1 METRCDKCGEPVVG
15 DQAFCPNCGAVVGM
29 ADAGAQRDEGELEV
43 TMMGR
48 PKPSAAPPR
57 PATAPRPA
65 YQQQAP
71 QAQRSGEAPAPP
83 SRGGNTALLAVIS
96 LVAVLLIGGLLL
108 LLYYLN
114 SQG

>member
-1 METRCDKCGEPVVG
+1 METRCQKCGGPVGG

-29 ADAGAQRDEGELEV
+29 ADAGAARDEDELQS
-43 TMMGR
+43 TMIGR
-48 PKPSAAPPR
+48 EKPSASPR
-57 PATAPRPA
+57 PVTAPRAA
-65 YQQQAP
+65 YAP
-71 QAQRSGEAPAPP
+71 RAAEAGGAPAPAAR
-83 SRGGNTALLAVIS
+83 RGGNTALVAAIG